1 MADGD
6 GVKEFYA
13 VLFCFFSQEYIPT
26 VFWPSD

>member
-13 VLFCFFSQEYIPT
+13 VLLFFFSQEYIPT